1 MNELISF
8 PDSSALFRKTTFT
21 FKEIRKLKKI
31 IFLFTVMSS
40 MIMIKA
46 QKPNSNSG
54 KVAFGD
60 WEIETRFISKSVNPG
75 NDFYTYVN
83 EGWLK
88 SAIIPAGAAAFN
100 SFTEAK
106 DKINLKIVDMIREG
120 AKTGHSTNKS
130 LGQISSFT

>member
-60 WEIETRFISKSVNPG
+60 WHLTRN
-75 NDFYTYVN
+75 
-83 EGWLK
+83 
-88 SAIIPAGAAAFN
+88 
-100 SFTEAK
+100 
-106 DKINLKIVDMIREG
+106 KIADEKNT
-120 AKTGHSTNKS
+120 A
-130 LGQISSFT
+130 